1 MWSHRSLSPTE
12 HPLSERNSSRDS
24 LSEPPP
30 PVIQGLRCGHNRPT
44 ARLLLMASTL
54 PSAIRALVRT
64 LLALPLALLL
74 FSGLAGPAMAAQWTP
89 EQLTVPADPD
99 GNLVTFNE
107 QEIRSGRK
115 LFNNSCG
122 ECHAGGITKTNQN
135 VGLDPETLALATP
148 ARDNVASLV
157 DYMKD
162 PTSYDGE
169 YSISDVHPSLRS
181 SDIFVKMRDLDDEDL
196 RDMAGYILVAPK
208 VQGVQWGGG
217 KIYF

>member
-1 MWSHRSLSPTE
+1 MA
-12 HPLSERNSSRDS
+12 SSRFLAV
-24 LSEPPP
+24 LSSAQRLMS
-30 PVIQGLRCGHNRPT
+30 QGLASASRALLVLPLV
-44 ARLLLMASTL
+44 LLLG
-54 PSAIRALVRT
+54 
-64 LLALPLALLL
+64 
-74 FSGLAGPAMAAQWTP
+74 FAGAAQAAQWTAD
-89 EQLTVPADPD
+89 QLTVPAAPD
-99 GNLVTFNE
+99 GSTVTFTE
-107 QEIRSGRK
+107 QEIKAGRK

-148 ARDNVASLV
+148 ARDNVEALV

-169 YSISDVHPSLRS
+169 YSIADVHPSIRS
-181 SDIFVKMRDLDDEDL
+181 SDIFVKMRDLDDDDL
-196 RDMAGYILVAPK
+196 RLMAGYILTAPS